1 MQDPATKYFMQ
12 TIFGAWGIISR
23 DSEIQKNLLCSHPYV
38 SIYREQIQPLE
49 MKAKAKVKSVKRA
62 FLRIFLVS
70 IQRWCWVGAEHLAG
84 GPCIG
89 SEASDASAEHTPH
102 LKSQLSS
109 PAGCTTAI

>member
-12 TIFGAWGIISR
+12 TVFGAWGIISR
-23 DSEIQKNLLCSHPYV
+23 DSEFWKNLLCSHPYV
-38 SIYREQIQPLE
+38 SINREQIQPLE
-49 MKAKAKVKSVKRA
+49 IEAKVKSVKRA
-62 FLRIFLVS
+62 FLRSFLVS

-84 GPCIG
+84 GPRVG
-89 SEASDASAEHTPH
+89 SETSDASAEHTPH